1 MKRFQ
6 VIRKNNDDTETVL
19 EETNGI
25 VIALTTFRSAAFDIA
40 ASGKHGDYSTETGKF
55 NDEVEEGFNDDGS
68 LWEAKDGTVV
78 QIVENKKR
86 EH

>member
-1 MKRFQ
+1 MERFK
-6 VIRKNNDDTETVL
+6 VIRKEPDGKETVIARS
-19 EETNGI
+19 NGAI
-25 VIALTTFRSAAFDIA
+25 IAITAFRSEAFDIA
-40 ASGKHGDYSTETGKF
+40 ASGKHGDYSIETGKF